1 MESALRSYI
10 MNNIPELNN
19 KIYPTNAP
27 EGSQG
32 PYLVYA
38 RINTNKIKTLDGY
51 TNKQALSYMFSVM
64 DNKYSDMVRL
74 RNRVEDL
81 LTLLPQLA
89 AIGKDDYYVEN
100 LNTIYVD
107 DLDLYVKNLG
117 VFNIEDIDINNVDE
131 QYEHELGVNRGII
144 DFTIYY

>member
-1 MESALRSYI
+1 METVLRYEI
-10 MNNIPELNN
+10 NTNIPDLKD

-38 RINTNKIKTLDGY
+38 RISTDTIKTLEGLTDKE
-51 TNKQALSYMFSVM
+51 NISYMFSVM
-64 DNKYSDMVRL
+64 AAKYSDMVRI
-74 RNRVEDL
+74 RKQVTNL
-81 LTLLPQLA
+81 LKGMAQRE
-89 AIGKDDYYVEN
+89 IG
-100 LNTIYVD
+100 NTSKFY
-107 DLDLYVKNLG
+107 
-117 VFNIEDIDINNVDE
+117 IEDIDINNIDE

>member
-1 MESALRSYI
+1 VETALRYELI
-10 MNNIPELNN
+10 QAIPEFTD

-38 RINTNKIKTLDGY
+38 RINTRKIKTLEGY
-51 TNKQALSYMFSVM
+51 TNKQALSYMFSIM
-64 DNKYSDMVRL
+64 ATKYSDMVRL
-74 RNRVEDL
+74 RKQVEEL
-81 LTLLPQLA
+81 LLSLSGKT
-89 AIGKDDYYVEN
+89 IGAEG
-100 LNTIYVD
+100 IY
-107 DLDLYVKNLG
+107 
-117 VFNIEDIDINNVDE
+117 IEDIDINNMNE